1 MKKLLFTL
9 VFAASSV
16 FANPQVEL
24 TERLS
29 KLSGFSAHFTQKV
42 TSPEGKLINEGK
54 GELAMR
60 RPNLFKWETQTPEE
74 TYLISDGITLWY
86 FNPFIEQVTAMWL
99 EDATEQTP
107 FVLLT
112 RNNANDWKKYKVEQ
126 KGNVFT
132 LSPKKVTN
140 MSQFEVNVGKDGK
153 IKYFS
158 VIEQDGQKSHFQLKD
173 LVAKLPPLSLF
184 KFTPPKGA
192 EMDDQRQ

>member
-1 MKKLLFTL
+1 MKKLLLTL
-9 VFAASSV
+9 SFATFSA

-29 KLSGFSAHFTQKV
+29 KLSGFTANFTQKV

-60 RPNLFKWETQTPEE
+60 RPNLFKWETKTPEE

-86 FNPFIEQVTAMWL
+86 FSPFIDQVTAMWL
-99 EDATEQTP
+99 ENATEQTP

-112 RNNANDWKKYKVEQ
+112 RNNANDWKQYKVEQ
-126 KGNVFT
+126 KNDLFT

-158 VIEQDGQKSHFQLKD
+158 VIEQDGQKSDFQLTD
-173 LVAKLPPLSLF
+173 LSAKLPPLSLF
-184 KFTPPKGA
+184 KFTPPQGA
-192 EMDDQRQ
+192 EIDDQRQ